1 MGAFDIPQPNPAV
14 PSSCS
19 LPLVLAVSKQ
29 RQAAAVQSNPDRA
42 NRDPR
47 DWLRGISSQAIVY
60 RYSEAGWCV
69 WRRLCPQSLDA
80 RARGFPITLAP
91 SIAYTACACH
101 ASPARALLS
110 RHNDAQR
117 RPGQTSEGAA
127 FLEHS
132 RSSPARRPA
141 SLSAYVLSCCCNAS
155 CKAIARD
162 TALLESRS
170 SIQLS
175 VSCMV

>member
-1 MGAFDIPQPNPAV
+1 MTKYKSQIISKRGGRVGAFDIPQPNPAV

-47 DWLRGISSQAIVY
+47 DWLRGISSQVIVY

-80 RARGFPITLAP
+80 RARGFPIILAP
-91 SIAYTACACH
+91 SIAYTAAH
-101 ASPARALLS
+101 ASLANFGR
-110 RHNDAQR
+110 
-117 RPGQTSEGAA
+117 
-127 FLEHS
+127 
-132 RSSPARRPA
+132 ARRCTA
-141 SLSAYVLSCCCNAS
+141 CESLLFY
-155 CKAIARD
+155 IA
-162 TALLESRS
+162 
-170 SIQLS
+170 
-175 VSCMV
+175 